1 MEDFEAPG
9 IWWPPD
15 AGPENGTA
23 GILRFKQG
31 DGLRLKLFGTLR
43 PQSLRTFGSMPSGRQ
58 ESRIPGISESGKRM
72 TLVDSFVT
80 STGMSFPGYEHEEY
94 HARVLYRGAHLLG
107 VEEPRFSSLEV
118 SLGHLTGWIG
128 ESGFRGERTLTPKGS
143 FAQYNVTYEFPAD
156 VAAET
161 VSGRVSITHTFHQ
174 AGDHRSEV
182 RLGQR
187 AWFRIEPATP
197 VTFDEAL
204 LRFVSPLEMLVAL
217 GSGKPSSLLEFNI
230 YLDAPPR
237 AEPENHPP
245 AAVEVVFEEAG
256 PKTTERLP
264 PHDMLFTFEPVR
276 QVFQE

>member
-1 MEDFEAPG
+1 M
-9 IWWPPD
+9 
-15 AGPENGTA
+15 
-23 GILRFKQG
+23 
-31 DGLRLKLFGTLR
+31 
-43 PQSLRTFGSMPSGRQ
+43 
-58 ESRIPGISESGKRM
+58 
-72 TLVDSFVT
+72 V
-80 STGMSFPGYEHEEY
+80 
-94 HARVLYRGAHLLG
+94 
-107 VEEPRFSSLEV
+107 
-118 SLGHLTGWIG
+118 
-128 ESGFRGERTLTPKGS
+128 
-143 FAQYNVTYEFPAD
+143 
-156 VAAET
+156 AET

-276 QVFQE
+276 QVFQEAINRWLAFVEASQRIANVFFKTFYEPNAFVDQRF